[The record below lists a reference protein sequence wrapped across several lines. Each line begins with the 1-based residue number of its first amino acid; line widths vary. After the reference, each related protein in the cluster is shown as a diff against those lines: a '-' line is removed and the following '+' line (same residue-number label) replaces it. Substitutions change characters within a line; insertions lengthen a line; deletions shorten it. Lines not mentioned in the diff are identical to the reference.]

1 MVTRFNYETPRV
13 LILFVLNHADYSKG
27 DWKMITTEIR
37 DAVYAE
43 LLAKS
48 LPKPIR
54 SEGEHAR
61 SVEVLSELDER
72 EYFLV
77 PVELFL

>member
-1 MVTRFNYETPRV
+1 
-13 LILFVLNHADYSKG
+13 
-27 DWKMITTEIR
+27 MITTEIR

-72 EYFLV
+72 EYFRV